1 MFRTEEEAAQQY
13 FFGYLSLQLVP
24 GKNPDVLEKMNDTST
39 FWITTRYALLMSD
52 SSR

>member
-24 GKNPDVLEKMNDTST
+24 GKNPDVLEKMTDCP
-39 FWITTRYALLMSD
+39 SD
-52 SSR
+52 QGL